1 MIYIK
6 KCLILFAI
14 VFTLFPVN
22 ATPFIVVIDA
32 GHGGKDVGALGNKVR
47 EKDVNLAVALK
58 LGDLIESKMKDVEV
72 IYTRSTDKYLT
83 LQERAQIANKS
94 KGNLFISLHCN
105 SLDKRNKKR
114 KTIQGASTYTL
125 GLHKSDDNLE
135 VAMRENSVI
144 ALEKDYAVT
153 YQGFDPNST
162 ESYIIFEISQNVH
175 MEQSVDFAS
184 RVQQEFVTTAGRVD
198 RGVKQAGFLVLARTS
213 MPAVLVELDFICNPT
228 QEKFLGSESGRNK
241 MAQALYNAFY
251 DYKMSVDSK
260 IAAVSNK
267 VSNKENTLI
276 VEELK
281 EEELVE
287 NVVEKV
293 EEDVTESKGYIY
305 KIQFMTSEDNINQN
319 DSRMKGLTPVEK
331 YKERNLYKYTYG
343 EVATQK
349 EAQKLLKQVKKKFK
363 GAFIVVFNNGVRVK

>member
-1 MIYIK
+1 MFI
-6 KCLILFAI
+6 F
-14 VFTLFPVN
+14 VFTLFNVN
-22 ATPFIVVIDA
+22 ATPFIVVLDA

-58 LGDLIESKMKDVEV
+58 LGKMIESKMKDVEV

-135 VAMRENSVI
+135 VAMRENAVI

-175 MEQSVDFAS
+175 MDQSVDFAS
-184 RVQQEFVTTAGRVD
+184 RVQREFVSTAGRTD

-228 QEKFLGSESGRNK
+228 QEKFLGSESGQTK
-241 MAQALYNAFY
+241 LAKAIYKAFY
-251 DYKMSVDSK
+251 DYKMSVDNK
-260 IAAVSNK
+260 IAAVSKNESQ
-267 VSNKENTLI
+267 VIENTKDVTDHSEI
-276 VEELK
+276 VEKKNLETPA
-281 EEELVE
+281 ESNE
-287 NVVEKV
+287 VV
-293 EEDVTESKGYIY
+293 Y
-305 KIQFMTSEDNINQN
+305 KIQFMASVEDIESN
-319 DSRMKGLTPVEK
+319 DTRMKGLSPIDK
-331 YKERNLYKYTYG
+331 YKEQGLYKYTYG
-343 EVATQK
+343 AVSSQK

-363 GAFIVVFNNGVRVK
+363 GAFIVEFNNGVRIK